1 MLAVIVPTIIATV
14 LLALLL
20 NPVIIDRAAYFL
32 PIPLFL
38 GVSAFFSF
46 FIGVL
51 RTPYQL
57 PNLLGF
63 ILIALII
70 SGFVVADVNRFE
82 SAITYYQV
90 VDSQTLDTLN
100 WISQHTLR
108 NDTVYTNYPGLSA
121 WIAGYAERNV
131 LFPSAPGYI
140 LTAPDYALATAANTI
155 DAGNYVLSS
164 QQLTV
169 GDFFP
174 SSIQNPAFYINSLS
188 GKHGLLFSDDD
199 FNYVNFTDSSG
210 LRSANLV
217 SANSKVFDGYS
228 QNSTLD
234 SLQFNYSWAFAQGT
248 RSVSLSPPTVIR
260 IRLSFFAG
268 ASNNTSLTSRFIA
281 FSGERLD
288 YTSFGNN
295 TGLLKATLSNGEP
308 IGVSLVASSQTG
320 KVLIGFNQED
330 PTTRLPALMVQTSTH
345 GPNVE
350 LDISMSIQG
359 LALGPEIAFSYAFA
373 TLKTYGVDY
382 LVLDLRAYSQEVR
395 FLHSQTMT
403 SIVFQN
409 SKVLILRISL

>member
-1 MLAVIVPTIIATV
+1 VGLATVLAFGASYIPHLRLRPSTGAYLIAILVACVLSIPYIPYYLYQYQISVHLATNLVQPAQNLIITLLYTTARTYESLYLLLITSTIGLTVFALNPGRRGVLAVIVPTIIATV

-155 DAGNYVLSS
+155 DAG
-164 QQLTV
+164 
-169 GDFFP
+169 
-174 SSIQNPAFYINSLS
+174 
-188 GKHGLLFSDDD
+188 
-199 FNYVNFTDSSG
+199 
-210 LRSANLV
+210 
-217 SANSKVFDGYS
+217 
-228 QNSTLD
+228 
-234 SLQFNYSWAFAQGT
+234 
-248 RSVSLSPPTVIR
+248 
-260 IRLSFFAG
+260 
-268 ASNNTSLTSRFIA
+268 
-281 FSGERLD
+281 
-288 YTSFGNN
+288 
-295 TGLLKATLSNGEP
+295 
-308 IGVSLVASSQTG
+308 
-320 KVLIGFNQED
+320 
-330 PTTRLPALMVQTSTH
+330 
-345 GPNVE
+345 
-350 LDISMSIQG
+350 
-359 LALGPEIAFSYAFA
+359 
-373 TLKTYGVDY
+373 
-382 LVLDLRAYSQEVR
+382 
-395 FLHSQTMT
+395 
-403 SIVFQN
+403 
-409 SKVLILRISL
+409 